1 MADALKIVGQ
11 SNPAAV
17 TLTALYTVPA
27 STSFSGSV
35 IIANRSVA
43 TSFRVALSPAGAADA
58 LTHYV
63 AYDTAISANQ
73 VIQLT
78 GIALATTDVIRVYAT
93 LATLTF
99 TAQGVEIT

>member
-27 STSFSGSV
+27 STSFTGSV
-35 IIANRSVA
+35 YVANRGAA
-43 TSFRVALSPAGAADA
+43 TSFRVGLSPAGAADA
-58 LTHYV
+58 LTHYI
-63 AYDTAISANQ
+63 AYDAVIAANQ
-73 VIQLT
+73 IIQLA

-99 TAQGVEIT
+99 TAQGVEVT